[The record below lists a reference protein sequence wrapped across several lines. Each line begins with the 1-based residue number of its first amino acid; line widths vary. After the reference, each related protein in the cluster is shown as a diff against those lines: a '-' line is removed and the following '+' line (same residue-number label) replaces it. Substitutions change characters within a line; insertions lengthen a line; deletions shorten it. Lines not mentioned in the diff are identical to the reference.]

1 MPLAV
6 AVVPMVLASLFHEF
20 EWRLPDGMVPGDVDL
35 SDRFGAA
42 PFLSGPCRF
51 GPKAHKIWVLNLA

>member
-6 AVVPMVLASLFHEF
+6 AVVPIVLASLLHEF
-20 EWRLPDGMVPGDVDL
+20 EWRLPDGMAPGDVDL

-42 PFLSGPCRF
+42 LELAVPLQAVPICAKGAQALSS
-51 GPKAHKIWVLNLA
+51 